1 MISFFQR
8 YKKHIDWFVRTLLY
22 LGVVMPIVVGVKYL
36 FPFVFPKA
44 VFFQACVELALL
56 GYIALVLVDKSYL
69 PKINP
74 FGSLRIDGERSRTI
88 NALVVLVGAWMA
100 SICLAGIMGV
110 DPSFSFWSKAERMDG
125 VLWYFHAFAFF
136 IMLIGMMRTKASW
149 VRFLQWNSIVGGAV
163 GIFALI
169 SKYAPSV
176 LALGDQ
182 TRLAGTFGN
191 PAFLATYFV
200 VLLFIDVLLFA
211 SADSRDRM
219 RWVWFALALF
229 SMMCVFLSG
238 TRGAYVGVVAGII
251 VALAGIALSAWQKY
265 KKIIAI
271 IAGIGIVL
279 VVSLVAFRS
288 FWNRVSPFFASR
300 VYSVW
305 NIPKPRLIVWGMAWD
320 AFKDRPLFGWGS
332 ENFMYAF
339 NKHFNPDVHTYEM
352 SIFDRPHNKIL
363 DLLVA
368 QGLFGLVS
376 YLSLFGY
383 IAGRLVIDILST
395 RGLPAQAGGS
405 AFGGKKRNSERDTFV
420 HAIVLGLFVAYFV
433 QDLVL
438 FEMPTS
444 TVVLFLLF
452 ALGYWVLHEQ
462 SNDAGAQLQK
472 NGTSP
477 VQPRKAIYGVYGVN
491 VKQNPANAKSGY
503 AKMIWLASALGMLA
517 LFVNAVVIPMR
528 ASRGVVDAARALTSN
543 SQDYSAILQRAQQAY
558 LGARA
563 WDTFLNREVDL
574 AFARQLRNFSTS
586 DMSLPSQQPYQELTK
601 IIVDNLRL
609 DAVSHPLDYEVQ
621 VETGGLLFEIETR
634 AGAVYSGMNSRDMF
648 LKAAAIAPKREDAY
662 QYLFSLAIQSQ
673 NQTEAKQY
681 TDKLLEL
688 NSNVGLFWFYQAE
701 YQARWGTFEGMN
713 AALNSAAQKGY
724 DVHQRPG
731 DWEMLASSL
740 YSAGKY
746 SEAIAEFQGLAGI
759 PNAPWDFTLRN
770 YVRLLELYAKTGMR
784 APAHQAVIDLL
795 SRMPSERVQEITQY
809 LKDNHLY
816 Y

>member
-8 YKKHIDWFVRTLLY
+8 YKKHIDWFVRAMLY

-44 VFFQACVELALL
+44 VFFQACVEIALL
-56 GYIALVLVDKSYL
+56 GYLALVLIDKSYL
-69 PKINP
+69 PK
-74 FGSLRIDGERSRTI
+74 I

-125 VLWYFHAFAFF
+125 ILWYFHAFAFF
-136 IMLIGMMRTKASW
+136 VMLIGMMRTKMSW
-149 VRFLQWNSIVGGAV
+149 IRFLQWNSIVGGAV
-163 GIFALI
+163 GIAALI
-169 SKYAPSV
+169 SKYAPGMF
-176 LALGDQ
+176 ALGDQ

-200 VLLFIDVLLFA
+200 VLFFIDVLLFA
-211 SADSRDRM
+211 SADSDNHVRR
-219 RWVWFALALF
+219 VWFVLALF

-251 VALAGIALSAWQKY
+251 VALVGIALSAWQKY

-279 VVSLVAFRS
+279 VVSFVAFRG

-320 AFKDRPLFGWGS
+320 AFKDRPLLGWGS

-383 IAGRLVIDILST
+383 IASKLIIAIL
-395 RGLPAQAGGS
+395 
-405 AFGGKKRNSERDTFV
+405 KKRNSERDTLIC
-420 HAIVLGLFVAYFV
+420 AIVLGLFTAYFV

-444 TVVLFLLF
+444 TVALFLLF

-462 SNDAGAQLQK
+462 SHSVAAQLQENRVSAKKNTVVVK
-472 NGTSP
+472 NGYANLPT
-477 VQPRKAIYGVYGVN
+477 QTGL
-491 VKQNPANAKSGY
+491 PAHAG
-503 AKMIWLASALGMLA
+503 MIWLASALGILV
-517 LFVNAVVIPMR
+517 LFVNAVVIPMQ
-528 ASRGVVDAARALTSN
+528 ASRGVVDAARALTPN
-543 SQDYSAILQRAQQAY
+543 LPTQAGSQDYSAILQRAQQAY
-558 LGARA
+558 LGART
-563 WDTFLNREVDL
+563 WDTFLNREVDI
-574 AFARQLRNFSTS
+574 AFARRLRNFSTS
-586 DMSLPSQQPYQELTK
+586 DMSLSSQQPYQELTK
-601 IIVDNLRL
+601 TIVDNLRV
-609 DAVSHPLDYEVQ
+609 DAVSHPLDYEAQ
-621 VETGGLLFEIETR
+621 VEMGGLLFEIEAR
-634 AGAVYSGMNSRDMF
+634 AGLPAQAGVAYADMTAYQAFEKAV
-648 LKAAAIAPKREDAY
+648 AIAPRREDAY
-662 QYLFSLAIQSQ
+662 QYMFLWSMQQ
-673 NQTEAKQY
+673 GDRDGAKKNA
-681 TDKLLEL
+681 DILLEL
-688 NSNVGLFWFYQAE
+688 NPNIGPFWFYQAA
-701 YQARWGTFEGMN
+701 YQAQWGTV
-713 AALNSAAQKGY
+713 ALMHEYLAQSAQKGY
-724 DVHQRPG
+724 DVRQHPG

-740 YSAGKY
+740 YVSGKY
-746 SEAIAEFQGLAGI
+746 QAAMEEFLGLARLDG
-759 PNAPWDFTLRN
+759 APWNFTLRN